1 MSKTTKVTIP
11 GPTAQETELQE
22 IQIQLAQQ
30 QLEQTQLQSAVSAP
44 ALERLAQEQEFRNEL
59 FTPEEQKQQLREQ
72 FEFEQEFRPIQQELL
87 QRELERIRRG
97 PGASEEE
104 IRLIGEATEQAIGA
118 GESDISEFRR
128 LGLTQIR
135 EELAPASGLRPTD
148 SPIVD
153 RGLQLGREAERQQ
166 GQLVRNLRGAQAQ
179 AQLNFPLA
187 QQQFAQ
193 AQAFGAQQLGQAAIQ
208 FQTSLRQQAFQNQ
221 LRLAGGASA
230 AGASA
235 LGGVS
240 QGLGI
245 SQLPRLAQSTSR
257 ITGISGGE
265 IAAGIAGVAQGA
277 GAAFAGSSR
286 RFKNSSGPV
295 DVQKVLE
302 AVRNLDVDNWK
313 YRDVVAGEN
322 TEFAHMGPYAEDF
335 EKAFG
340 LDTGDGTYIRTIDA
354 LGVLF
359 AAVKALAMRQEELSV
374 GTA

>member
-1 MSKTTKVTIP
+1 MSKTTEVTIP
-11 GPTAQETELQE
+11 GPTAAETELQE
-22 IQIQLAQQ
+22 IQTQLARQ
-30 QLEQTQLQSAVSAP
+30 QLQQTELQTAVSAP

-104 IRLIGEATEQAIGA
+104 LRLIGEATEQAIGA

-128 LGLTQIR
+128 LGLQQIR

-148 SPIVD
+148 TPIVE
-153 RGLQLGREAERQQ
+153 RGLQLGREAQRQQ

-230 AGASA
+230 TGATA
-235 LGGVS
+235 LGGIS

-245 SQLPRLAQSTSR
+245 AQLPRLAQGTTTLS
-257 ITGISGGE
+257 GISGGE
-265 IAAGIAGVAQGA
+265 IAGGIAGLAKGA
-277 GAAFAGSSR
+277 GAAFASSR

-313 YRDVVAGEN
+313 YRNEVAGEN
-322 TEFAHMGPYAEDF
+322 TEFPHMGPYAEDF

-340 LDTGDGTYIRTIDA
+340 FNTGDGTYIRTIDA

-359 AAVKALAMRQEELSV
+359 AAVKALAMRQEELNV